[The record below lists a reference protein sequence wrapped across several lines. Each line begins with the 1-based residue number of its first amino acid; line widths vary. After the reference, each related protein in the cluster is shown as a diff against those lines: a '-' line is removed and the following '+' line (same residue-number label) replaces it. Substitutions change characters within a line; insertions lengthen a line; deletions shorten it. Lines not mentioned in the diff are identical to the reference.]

1 MQDYSKLY
9 QYIDDHAEEYI
20 ALLQQFC
27 RQPSISAQ
35 NMGLREMAQL
45 IMQTLQNMHA
55 QTDLV
60 KTGGAPIVY
69 AEWAGRN
76 PSRTVTFY
84 NHYDVQPVEPLDE
97 WESDPFGA
105 QIRNGKLY
113 ARGATDNKGS
123 LLSRLCAVMA
133 CQAVY
138 GQPALNVKLIY
149 EGEEE
154 IGSPH
159 LAEFARRYPQ
169 RLQTDG
175 FAWEGGSKQLGG
187 PLEVCFGTKG
197 MLFVELRCRTA
208 AADQHSSKAAIVKN
222 PAWRLVQALATMKDA
237 QDHITIDGF
246 YDSVRPLTDYERECL
261 KTLCFDEAANR
272 ERMGL
277 DEYINGLTGLPLLE
291 KFYYEPTANIAGF
304 RAGETGPSAK
314 TVLPASASVAMD
326 FRLVP
331 DQMPQEIFQR
341 IREHLDRRGFTDVEL
356 VLRSGEPP
364 YRANPLSLF
373 GQTVIRCVKPVYG
386 MEPEVFAGA
395 ADTTALYQFCH
406 GTGLDAV
413 LFGAGNDGANI
424 HAPNENII
432 LEDYI
437 HAIKLAATVMEE
449 FALADTEAAVRI

>member
-1 MQDYSKLY
+1 MRDYGELY
-9 QYIDDHAEEYI
+9 RYIDGHAEEFI

-27 RQPSISAQ
+27 RQPSISSQ
-35 NMGLREMAQL
+35 GLGLREMAQL
-45 IMQTLQNMHA
+45 ICRTFQNLGVKP
-55 QTDLV
+55 DLME
-60 KTGGAPIVY
+60 TGGAPIVY
-69 AEWAGRN
+69 AEIAGRN
-76 PSRTVTFY
+76 PARTVTFY
-84 NHYDVQPVEPLDE
+84 NHYDVQPVEPLEE

-105 QIRNGKLY
+105 QIRDGKLY

-138 GQPALNVKLIY
+138 GQLPLNVKFIY

-159 LAEFARRYPQ
+159 LAEFARKYPQ
-169 RLQTDG
+169 KLKTDG

-208 AADQHSSKAAIVKN
+208 ASDQHSSKAAIVKN

-237 QDHITIDGF
+237 QDRITIDGF
-246 YDSVRPLTDYERECL
+246 YDRVRPLTNYERECL
-261 KTLCFDEAANR
+261 KTLCFDEEANR

-291 KFYYEPTANIAGF
+291 KFYYQPTANIAGF
-304 RAGETGPSAK
+304 RAGDTGPGAK
-314 TVLPASASVAMD
+314 TILPAEACVSMD

-331 DQMPQEIFQR
+331 DQMPEEIFQF
-341 IREHLDRRGFTDVEL
+341 IRAHLDHRGFSDIEL
-356 VLRSGEPP
+356 VLRSAEPP
-364 YRANPLSLF
+364 YRADPQSLF
-373 GQTVIRCVKPVYG
+373 GRTVIRCVKPVYG
-386 MEPEVFAGA
+386 IDPEVFAGA

-437 HAIKLAATVMEE
+437 NAIKLAATVMEE
-449 FALADTEAAVRI
+449 FALAKPED